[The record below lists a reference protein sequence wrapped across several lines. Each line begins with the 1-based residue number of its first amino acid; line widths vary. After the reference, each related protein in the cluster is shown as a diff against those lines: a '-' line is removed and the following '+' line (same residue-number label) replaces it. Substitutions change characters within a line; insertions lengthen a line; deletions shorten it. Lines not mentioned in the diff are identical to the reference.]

1 MQTMRVQVIWALA
14 LAALALGLRWPA
26 LESRPMHT
34 DEAVN
39 AFIVGDW
46 IEGRGY
52 AYDPVDR
59 HGPALYPPAVAA
71 ARLAGARTHADLTPA
86 PLRRTAAWI
95 SAAVALLL
103 ALAFPAF
110 PVRARMIAAAA
121 WAIAPLPL
129 YYGRYFIHESGF
141 VLAAMG
147 ALSCGIAAWRRGTLP
162 WALAAGAA
170 AGLALA
176 FKETVVVCA
185 LAGAGAL
192 LIARPE
198 RCWRGVGRAARLIAG
213 FAAGGAGATALL
225 FSRFGQDFASLRSL
239 AWSAT
244 HALDRAGGQGHEKA
258 AGYFLELLGGGAFG
272 PWFWLAVLT
281 GVIWALR
288 RGADRR
294 IRAVGAYGVLLLA
307 LHSAIPY
314 KTPWLALGA
323 VAPLLLLAGWGAD
336 RAFVG
341 AARLELPWARHG
353 LRAAIGLALAAAA
366 GAAAWDSADLVY
378 RRAGD
383 PKNPLA
389 YVHTLPGAE
398 ALAGSVRELVEAAP
412 EPLVVA
418 VVSED
423 VWPMPWVLRRIE
435 HVGYWTAIEEV
446 PAGVD
451 LLVTE
456 LARPPSPNDPR
467 WGLATMPFELRP
479 GVWFAVWR
487 ALPPPEVGP

>member
-1 MQTMRVQVIWALA
+1 MRSIRAQTVWGLA

-26 LESRPMHT
+26 IESRPMHT

-86 PLRRTAAWI
+86 PLRRTAAWM

-141 VLAAMG
+141 VVAAMG
-147 ALSCGIAAWRRGTLP
+147 ALSCGIAAWRRGSMP

-185 LAGAGAL
+185 IAGAGAL

-198 RCWRGVGRAARLIAG
+198 RCWRGIGRTARVLAA
-213 FAAGGAGATALL
+213 FAAGGAAAAAAL
-225 FSRFGQDFASLRSL
+225 FSRFGQDIASLRAL

-244 HALDRAGGQGHEKA
+244 HALERAGGQGHEKP
-258 AGYFLELLGGGAFG
+258 AGYFVELLGGGAFG

-288 RGADRR
+288 SGADRR

-323 VAPLLLLAGWGAD
+323 VAPLMLLAGWGAD
-336 RAFVG
+336 RALAG

-353 LRAAIGLALAAAA
+353 LRAAIGLAIAAAA
-366 GAAAWDSADLVY
+366 GAAAWDSADLVF
-378 RRAGD
+378 RRAAD
-383 PKNPLA
+383 PRNPLA

-398 ALAGSVRELVEAAP
+398 EMAEAVRGFAEAAP
-412 EPLVVA
+412 EPPVVA
-418 VVSED
+418 VVAED
-423 VWPMPWVLRRIE
+423 VWPMPWVLRRIGR
-435 HVGYWTAIEEV
+435 VGYWPSIEEV
-446 PAGVD
+446 PAGVG

-467 WGLATMPFELRP
+467 WGLASMPFELRP

-487 ALPPPEVGP
+487 ALPPAEAGP